1 VLKKITLEKNLKI
14 CAKKSFCLFII
25 DPKNLIIIK
34 KQGNTMA
41 LFNLSS
47 VSDALQSVSDDTK
60 GVSFVGLAKKWETE
74 ENGK

>member
-1 VLKKITLEKNLKI
+1 
-14 CAKKSFCLFII
+14 
-25 DPKNLIIIK
+25 
-34 KQGNTMA
+34 MA

-47 VSDALQSVSDDTK
+47 VSDALQDVSDDTK